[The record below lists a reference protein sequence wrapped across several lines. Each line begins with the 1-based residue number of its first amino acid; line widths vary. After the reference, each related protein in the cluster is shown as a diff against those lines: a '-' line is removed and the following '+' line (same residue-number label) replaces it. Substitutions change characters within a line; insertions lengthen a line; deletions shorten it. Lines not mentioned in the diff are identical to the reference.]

1 MQTSP
6 DKNVEAIRAM
16 LLQRSEIGLA
26 KYGTTTADDTTTTL
40 EQWLQHLLEETLDSA
55 VYIVTAINKLNA
67 VKGIKTTT
75 KELAAHEF
83 DYSTLSEADSP
94 QIYAALLQS
103 SSEEINSSTNPW
115 YSRQPVTWVTNNN
128 KSFNIKPITFLPVTN
143 AITITHCALFNSA
156 TGGEIIESTEL
167 VVPKTCKIKDIPS
180 FPTGS
185 IVIYHD

>member
-6 DKNVEAIRAM
+6 DKNVEAIRTM

-67 VKGIKTTT
+67 AKNIQTSA
-75 KELAAHEF
+75 KELAVHEF
-83 DYSTLSEADSP
+83 DYSTLSEADPP
-94 QIYAALLQS
+94 QMYAALFQS
-103 SSEEINSSTNPW
+103 SSEEINSSINPW
-115 YSRQPVTWVTNNN
+115 YSRQPVTLVINSN
-128 KSFNIKPITFLPVTN
+128 KAINTAPITFLPVTS

-156 TGGEIIESTEL
+156 TSGEIIELTEL
-167 VVPKTCKIKDIPS
+167 VTPKTYQVKDIPS
-180 FPTGS
+180 FPIGS
-185 IVIYHD
+185 IAIYSD